1 MCTCTRVH
9 ISYVAV
15 GLLYNNYD
23 IIIIKMTPHIY
34 NNIVIIMH
42 HVGITFHVWHTQ
54 LYMYK
59 NYNIIFD
66 VSTNIIN
73 C

>member
-1 MCTCTRVH
+1 MYIY

-23 IIIIKMTPHIY
+23 IIIIIMTPHIY

-42 HVGITFHVWHTQ
+42 HVGISFHAWHTQ